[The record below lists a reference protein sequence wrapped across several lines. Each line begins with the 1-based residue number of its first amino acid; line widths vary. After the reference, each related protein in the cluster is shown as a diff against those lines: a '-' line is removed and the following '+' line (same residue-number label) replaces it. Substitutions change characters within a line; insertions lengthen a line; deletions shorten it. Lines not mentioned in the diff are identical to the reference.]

1 MMTVI
6 DTKVMQMVF
15 VETLKQRK
23 IIMPEYTK
31 KQIEM
36 LSSLKDL
43 GSNELVDLFLNY
55 HGLQMLD
62 DIFYEYLIDEGV
74 LYEN

>member
-1 MMTVI
+1 MTVI